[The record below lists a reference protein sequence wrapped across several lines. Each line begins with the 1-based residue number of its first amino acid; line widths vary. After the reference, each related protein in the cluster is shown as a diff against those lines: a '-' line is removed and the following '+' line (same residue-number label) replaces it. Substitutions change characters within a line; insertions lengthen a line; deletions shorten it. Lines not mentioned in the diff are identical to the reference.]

1 MSRRMR
7 AGEEDMPSLPLQ
19 PLPATLAAL
28 KRSIRAVTTDEE
40 YAHSEAV
47 IDEFARGVGPDLHAV
62 LEERASSMRNW

>member
-7 AGEEDMPSLPLQ
+7 AAEEDMPSLPLP

-28 KRSIRAVTTDEE
+28 KRSIRAVATDEE

-47 IDEFARGVGPDLHAV
+47 IDEFAGGAGPDLHAA